1 MSELRVSSF
10 AEAQALANEFS
21 VASEQ
26 LQALIAFT
34 DRVGGEMQGIW
45 EGAAIENFMANYEEI
60 KSALAKLVPIVAEMK
75 SEADQKLEALI
86 AANQ

>member
-10 AEAQALANEFS
+10 GDAQALAQEFNT
-21 VASEQ
+21 ASEN
-26 LQALIAFT
+26 LQELIAFT
-34 DRVGGEMQGIW
+34 DRVGSEMRGIW

-60 KSALAKLVPIVAEMK
+60 KSALNRMVPIVAEMK
-75 SEADQKLEALI
+75 SEADQKIEALI

>member
-1 MSELRVSSF
+1 MSELRGSSF
-10 AEAQALANEFS
+10 GEAQALANEFN

-26 LQALIAFT
+26 MQALITFT
-34 DRVGGEMQGIW
+34 DRVGGEMRDIW

-60 KSALAKLVPIVAEMK
+60 KSALNKMVPIVAEMQ
-75 SEADQKLEALI
+75 SEANQKLEALI

>member
-10 AEAQALANEFS
+10 GEAQALANEFN

-34 DRVGGEMQGIW
+34 DRVGGEMQGMW
-45 EGAAIENFMANYEEI
+45 EGASIENFMANYAEI
-60 KSALAKLVPIVAEMK
+60 KAALNKMVPIVAEMK
-75 SEADQKLEALI
+75 SEADRKLEALI

>member
-10 AEAQALANEFS
+10 GEAQALAQEFNT
-21 VASEQ
+21 ASEN
-26 LQALIAFT
+26 LQELIAFT
-34 DRVGGEMQGIW
+34 DRVGSQMQGIW

-60 KSALAKLVPIVAEMK
+60 KSALNKMVPIVAEMK
-75 SEADQKLEALI
+75 TEADRKLEALI

>member
-10 AEAQALANEFS
+10 GEAQALASEFNT
-21 VASEQ
+21 ASEN
-26 LQALIAFT
+26 LQELIAFT
-34 DRVGGEMQGIW
+34 ERVGSEMQGIW

-60 KSALAKLVPIVAEMK
+60 KAALSKMVPIVAEMK
-75 SEADQKLEALI
+75 SEADQKLENLI

>member
-10 AEAQALANEFS
+10 GEAQALANEFN
-21 VASEQ
+21 VASQ
-26 LQALIAFT
+26 NLQELIAFT

-45 EGAAIENFMANYEEI
+45 EGASIENFMANYQEI
-60 KSALAKLVPIVAEMK
+60 RSALLKMVPIVDEMK
-75 SEADQKLEALI
+75 SAATQKLEALI

>member
-10 AEAQALANEFS
+10 SEAQALANEFNA
-21 VASEQ
+21 ASEQ
-26 LQALIAFT
+26 LQMLIAFT

-45 EGAAIENFMANYEEI
+45 EGASIENFMANYEEI
-60 KSALAKLVPIVAEMK
+60 KSVLLKMVPIVAEMK
-75 SEADQKLEALI
+75 SEAEHKLNALI

>member
-10 AEAQALANEFS
+10 GEAQALANEFN

-45 EGAAIENFMANYEEI
+45 EGASIQNFMANYEEI
-60 KSALAKLVPIVAEMK
+60 KSALMKMVPIVAEMQ
-75 SEADQKLEALI
+75 SEANQKLEALM

>member
-1 MSELRVSSF
+1 MSELRISSF
-10 AEAQALANEFS
+10 GEAQALASEFA

-26 LQALIAFT
+26 LQELIAFT

-60 KSALAKLVPIVAEMK
+60 KAALNKMVPIVAEMK
-75 SEADQKLEALI
+75 SEADQKLEALL
-86 AANQ
+86 AANV

>member
-10 AEAQALANEFS
+10 AEVQALVNEFS

-60 KSALAKLVPIVAEMK
+60 KSALMKMVPIVAEMQ
-75 SEADQKLEALI
+75 SEANQKLEALI

>member
-10 AEAQALANEFS
+10 GEAQALANEFN

-45 EGAAIENFMANYEEI
+45 EGAAIENFMANYAEI
-60 KSALAKLVPIVAEMK
+60 KLALNKMAPIVAELK
-75 SEADQKLEALI
+75 SEADRKLASLA

>member
-10 AEAQALANEFS
+10 GEAQALANEFN

-45 EGAAIENFMANYEEI
+45 EGASIQNFMASYEEI
-60 KSALAKLVPIVAEMK
+60 KSALMKMVPIVAEMQ
-75 SEADQKLEALI
+75 SEANQKLEVLI

>member
-10 AEAQALANEFS
+10 GEAQALANEFS

-60 KSALAKLVPIVAEMK
+60 KSALTRMVPIVAEMK

-86 AANQ
+86 VANQ

>member
-10 AEAQALANEFS
+10 GEAQALASKFDQ
-21 VASEQ
+21 ASAN
-26 LQALIAFT
+26 LQELIAFT
-34 DRVGGEMQGIW
+34 DQVGGEMQGIW

-60 KSALAKLVPIVAEMK
+60 KSALAKMVPIVAEMR
-75 SEADQKLEALI
+75 SAADQKLEALI

>member
-10 AEAQALANEFS
+10 GEAQALANEFN
-21 VASEQ
+21 VASEH
-26 LQALIAFT
+26 LQELINFT

-45 EGAAIENFMANYEEI
+45 EGAAIENFMANYGEI

-75 SEADQKLEALI
+75 SEAEHKLEALMT
-86 AANQ
+86 ANQ

>member
-10 AEAQALANEFS
+10 GEAQALANEFN

-45 EGAAIENFMANYEEI
+45 EGASIQNFMANYEEI
-60 KSALAKLVPIVAEMK
+60 KSALMKMVPIVAEMQT
-75 SEADQKLEALI
+75 EANQKLQALI

>member
-10 AEAQALANEFS
+10 GEVQAMANEFS

-26 LQALIAFT
+26 LQELINFT
-34 DRVGGEMQGIW
+34 DRVGGEMRGIW
-45 EGAAIENFMANYEEI
+45 EGAAIENFMANYDEI
-60 KSALAKLVPIVAEMK
+60 KASLLKMVPIVAEMK
-75 SEADQKLEALI
+75 AEIDQKLEALI

>member
-10 AEAQALANEFS
+10 GEAQALANEFN
-21 VASEQ
+21 VASEN
-26 LQALIAFT
+26 LQELIAFT

-45 EGAAIENFMANYEEI
+45 EGAAIENFMANYQEI
-60 KSALAKLVPIVAEMK
+60 KSALIKMVPIVAQMK

>member
-10 AEAQALANEFS
+10 GEAQALAQEFNT
-21 VASEQ
+21 ASEN
-26 LQALIAFT
+26 LQELIAFT
-34 DRVGGEMQGIW
+34 DRVGSQMQGIW

-60 KSALAKLVPIVAEMK
+60 KSALNKMVPIVAEMK
-75 SEADQKLEALI
+75 TEADQKLESLI

>member
-10 AEAQALANEFS
+10 GEAQALNT
-21 VASEQ
+21 ASEN
-26 LQALIAFT
+26 LQELIAFT
-34 DRVGGEMQGIW
+34 DRVGSQMQGIW

-60 KSALAKLVPIVAEMK
+60 KSALNKMVPIVAEMK
-75 SEADQKLEALI
+75 TEADQKLEALI